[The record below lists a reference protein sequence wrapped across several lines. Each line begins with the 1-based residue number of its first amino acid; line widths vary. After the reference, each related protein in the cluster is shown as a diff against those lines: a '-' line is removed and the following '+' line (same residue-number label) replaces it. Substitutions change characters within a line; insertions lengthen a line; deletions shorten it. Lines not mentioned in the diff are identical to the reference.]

1 MSEMLL
7 DLELI
12 RGHSAA
18 AEKLAAGLAAF
29 EIYIRNNREFIPP
42 GLGRQTFTGNSIL
55 NTLPGIPGVP
65 VGRALNFSGAP
76 TLFTGADLVAILH
89 AIRTGLAQ
97 SLLNADPT
105 TQAIQLSKQATGNGV
120 NPADYRASST
130 LHISLGVQREI
141 ARDFVLSADFAYRH
155 FVHLP
160 LGGPDLNHFNSARGP
175 VVPVCTAVQRNDP
188 QALCSLGPI
197 NVAGKC
203 WPGDL

>member
-76 TLFTGADLVAILH
+76 TLFTGADFMTILP
-89 AIRTGLAQ
+89 AIRAAKMQ
-97 SLLNADPT
+97 SLVNADPT
-105 TQAIQLSKQATGNGV
+105 VQVIQ
-120 NPADYRASST
+120 
-130 LHISLGVQREI
+130 I
-141 ARDFVLSADFAYRH
+141 
-155 FVHLP
+155 
-160 LGGPDLNHFNSARGP
+160 
-175 VVPVCTAVQRNDP
+175 
-188 QALCSLGPI
+188 
-197 NVAGKC
+197 
-203 WPGDL
+203 